1 MLLTQF
7 IYLLPFIWFHPD
19 SILQIVYRVFPFN
32 RGLFEDKV
40 ANFWCTT
47 NILIKYREILTDAS
61 QLSKLA
67 LIATLLTTIPINLL
81 IFYKIKTAT
90 NNTKKAN
97 TEVTPVIIII
107 IIIITIEYCCYDL
120 WICFKCIIILFIFL
134 SGS

>member
-40 ANFWCTT
+40 ANFCTT

-81 IFYKIKTAT
+81 IFYKIKTAQQQHQESKYRS
-90 NNTKKAN
+90 N
-97 TEVTPVIIII
+97 PCHHHHHHHHH
-107 IIIITIEYCCYDL
+107 YH
-120 WICFKCIIILFIFL
+120 
-134 SGS
+134 